1 MNKERM
7 EDGLFNITIN
17 FAEKSFKPRI
27 KRSQEALYRNAANY
41 VESKIQ
47 EYRKRYPKQSI
58 DTHLSLVSLELAL
71 ELLKERE
78 EKGSVYD
85 QIEKLV
91 KELEENLKK

>member
-1 MNKERM
+1 M
-7 EDGLFNITIN
+7 EDDLFNITIN

-27 KRSQEALYRNAANY
+27 KRSQEGLYRNAANY
-41 VESKIQ
+41 VENKIQ
-47 EYRKRYPKQSI
+47 EYRKKYPKQDI

-78 EKGSVYD
+78 KKDSVYNR
-85 QIEKLV
+85 IEILV